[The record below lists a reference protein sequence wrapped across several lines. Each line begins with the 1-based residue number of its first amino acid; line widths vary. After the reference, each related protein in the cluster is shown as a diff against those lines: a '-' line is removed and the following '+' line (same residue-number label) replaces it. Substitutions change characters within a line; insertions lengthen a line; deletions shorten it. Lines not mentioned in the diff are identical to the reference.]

1 MKMKPK
7 KNIFN
12 VNDFVFAKMSGYPP
26 WPAMVMSPNKDA
38 PTKRKNSEW
47 IYFYGTHSYAWI
59 KTKNIQPYDSYK
71 DVYKTYKK
79 PDYKRAF
86 KELVDIIKSMEN
98 PNYEIKITEYVPK
111 EKRVTEN
118 NLKKY
123 TGSVSVRTIKKP
135 LLLKGNDI
143 DSKKKSSKNLR
154 KKFGICAANIY
165 APDIIENLI
174 NSGHSLNIWTHSFA
188 LFEELKEYSKENP
201 SYLEIFN
208 SPLEVVRNSDIIFSL
223 LSDPNQPKLMIEQ
236 MGIEHLKDK
245 GYVEMTIMAPERS
258 REISGLVTKGGG
270 TYLEAMMQGE
280 TVAMIAGSKDLYN
293 ECQSCFKAIVN
304 KSELL
309 GDDKSV
315 GTGCM
320 AYLNMKILR
329 GIFLTGLLKVLLW
342 LINVTFHWNT
352 LVVFLKLQACL
363 III

>member
-304 KSELL
+304 
-309 GDDKSV
+309 V
-315 GTGCM
+315 NIHT
-320 AYLNMKILR
+320 
-329 GIFLTGLLKVLLW
+329 
-342 LINVTFHWNT
+342 
-352 LVVFLKLQACL
+352 
-363 III
+363 